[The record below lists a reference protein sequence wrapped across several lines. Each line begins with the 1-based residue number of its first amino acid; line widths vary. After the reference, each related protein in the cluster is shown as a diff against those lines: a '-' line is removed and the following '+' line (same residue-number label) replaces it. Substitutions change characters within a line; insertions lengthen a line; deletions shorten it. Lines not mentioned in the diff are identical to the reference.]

1 MINIETTV
9 NGVEVDRSRKILEEN
24 LAKVYVQLEALDGKL
39 DDQIEELDRQQKINS
54 LLENVSKGV
63 GATLVKEVM
72 KNDTNSIGIMTDQGA
87 GNKENC

>member
-1 MINIETTV
+1 M
-9 NGVEVDRSRKILEEN
+9 EEN
-24 LAKVYVQLEALDGKL
+24 LAKVYVQLEALTGKL

-72 KNDTNSIGIMTDQGA
+72 KNDTNSIGNYDGSGGGGGT
-87 GNKENC
+87 C